1 MIKKCWIFSELVVYI
16 LTISKKIIGKWGQKP
31 RFFVKENR
39 MQNKHPLEDM
49 LTPAINQLGFDV
61 VRILTIGQK
70 NPTLQIMIERKD
82 GKDIVVDD
90 CATVSRAVSDI
101 LDEKDPIKDQYN
113 LEVSSPGLDR
123 PLTKAEHFQ
132 RFAGYEAK
140 IETSVEVDA
149 RKRFKGR
156 ILSLDDK
163 KNIHF
168 DMDGKE
174 WIIPFDAV
182 SKAKLLITDE
192 LLAKYAENH
201 PEIEL

>member
-1 MIKKCWIFSELVVYI
+1 MLYV
-16 LTISKKIIGKWGQKP
+16 LTISGKIIGKWGQKP
-31 RFFVKENR
+31 RFFVKEKM
-39 MQNKHPLEDM
+39 MQNKHPLENM
-49 LTPAINQLGFDV
+49 LTPVINQLGFDV

-82 GKDIVVDD
+82 RTDIVVDD
-90 CATVSRAVSDI
+90 CATVSRAVSEV

-140 IETSVEVDA
+140 IETSVEVDT

-163 KNIHF
+163 ENIHF

-174 WIIPFDAV
+174 WIIPFEAV

>member
-1 MIKKCWIFSELVVYI
+1 MVYV
-16 LTISKKIIGKWGQKP
+16 LTISGKIIGKWGQNPAFLLRK
-31 RFFVKENR
+31 KR

-49 LTPAINQLGFDV
+49 LTPVINQLGFDV

-82 GKDIVVDD
+82 RTDIVVDD

-163 KNIHF
+163 ENIHF

-174 WIIPFDAV
+174 WVIPFEAV

-192 LLAKYAENH
+192 LLAKYAETH

>member
-1 MIKKCWIFSELVVYI
+1 MCGICIDN
-16 LTISKKIIGKWGQKP
+16 IGKNYWKVGSKP
-31 RFFVKENR
+31 RFFVKEKR

-49 LTPAINQLGFDV
+49 LTPVINQLGFDV

-70 NPTLQIMIERKD
+70 NPTLQIMFERKD
-82 GKDIVVDD
+82 RTDIVVDD

-163 KNIHF
+163 ENIHF

-174 WIIPFDAV
+174 WVIPFEAV

-192 LLAKYAENH
+192 LLAKYAETH